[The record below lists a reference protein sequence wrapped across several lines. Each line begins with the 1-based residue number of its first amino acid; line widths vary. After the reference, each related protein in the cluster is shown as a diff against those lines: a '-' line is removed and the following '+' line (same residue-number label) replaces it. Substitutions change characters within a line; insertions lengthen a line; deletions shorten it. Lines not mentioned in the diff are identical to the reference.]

1 MNCSICGK
9 KIILVPSAKERA
21 KRYGGKPSDYT
32 KLFTEHSECLLQK
45 REQDTIQAI
54 KLMRKLAKGE

>member
-1 MNCSICGK
+1 MNCTICGK
-9 KIILVPSAKERA
+9 KIVLVPSAKERA

-45 REQDTIQAI
+45 REQGTI

>member
-32 KLFTEHSECLLQK
+32 KLFTEHHECLIQK
-45 REQDTIQAI
+45 REQDTIAAI
-54 KLMRKLAKGE
+54 RKLAKGE

>member
-32 KLFTEHSECLLQK
+32 NLFTEHSECLIQK
-45 REQDTIQAI
+45 REQDTI
-54 KLMRKLAKGE
+54 KLMRRINKGE

>member
-21 KRYGGKPSDYT
+21 KRYGGKPSDYS
-32 KLFTEHSECLLQK
+32 KLFTEHSECLIQK
-45 REQDTIQAI
+45 REKDTI
-54 KLMRKLAKGE
+54 KLMRRKDN

>member
-21 KRYGGKPSDYT
+21 ELYGGKPSDYV
-32 KLFTEHSECLLQK
+32 KLFTEHSECLIQK
-45 REQDTIQAI
+45 REKDTI

>member
-21 KRYGGKPSDYT
+21 KRYGGKPSDYS
-32 KLFTEHSECLLQK
+32 KLFTEHSECLIQK
-45 REQDTIQAI
+45 REKDTI
-54 KLMRKLAKGE
+54 KLMHRKDN

>member
-21 KRYGGKPSDYT
+21 KQYGGKPSDYT
-32 KLFTEHSECLLQK
+32 KLFTEHSECLIQK
-45 REQDTIQAI
+45 REQDTI
-54 KLMRKLAKGE
+54 KLIRKLSKGK

>member
-9 KIILVPSAKERA
+9 KIILVPSEKERA

-32 KLFTEHSECLLQK
+32 KLFTEHHECLIQK
-45 REQDTIQAI
+45 REQDTLEII
-54 KLMRKLAKGE
+54 RRINKGE